1 MSENMALSMKLHSLK
16 ALAILVVVNAPLHA
30 QSSFPDHCPNGSPL
44 PFANIEL
51 KHPIDS
57 TCGLDGLSTASANS
71 RLQNAVKNNFCAA
84 SATGQ
89 PETFTPQ
96 MLIDLQANTHVSSGF
111 GHEPSNRKPLQD
123 LGEGKLI
130 RMKAFLVEA
139 HHADLGSGESV
150 NCKGKTEVSNDVH
163 IAFGAKANTQEC
175 DSVTAEIT
183 PHYRPASWN
192 EIGHY
197 EKWSSS
203 LRKYVPDPA
212 LAARLTA
219 HPYRVTGQLFFDA
232 SHHVCPCG
240 TVHCSPVRASLWEL
254 HPVYDI
260 EVCKAGSPCDENN
273 DADWLAFDVWW
284 KSLTPLAK
292 PKGPHTHTPHEP
304 GTTVH
309 GHHPTPPSP

>member
-1 MSENMALSMKLHSLK
+1 MNYRYLQ
-16 ALAILVVVNAPLHA
+16 ALAVLVFAAIPLRA
-30 QSSFPDHCPNGSPL
+30 QSSFSDHCPNGSPL
-44 PFANIEL
+44 PFAGIEL

-57 TCGLDGLSTASANS
+57 TCGIDGLPTASANS
-71 RLQNAVKNNFCAA
+71 HLQNVVKNNLCAT
-84 SATGQ
+84 SPTGQ

-111 GHEPSNRKPLQD
+111 GQEPSDRKPLQD

-130 RMKAFLVEA
+130 RMKAFLLEA

-150 NCKGKTEVSNDVH
+150 NCKGPTEESNDVH
-163 IAFGAKANTQEC
+163 IAFGPQAGTQEC

-197 EKWSSS
+197 EVWNNSTK
-203 LRKYVPDPA
+203 KYTPDPA
-212 LAARLTA
+212 MAARLTA

-240 TVHCSPVRASLWEL
+240 TVHCTPVRASLWEI
-254 HPVYDI
+254 HPVYNI
-260 EVCKAGSPCDENN
+260 EVCKAGTPCDENN
-273 DADWLAFDVWW
+273 DSDWLAFDTWW
-284 KSLTPLAK
+284 KSLTPLTK

-304 GTTVH
+304 GTTVRKRRN
-309 GHHPTPPSP
+309 PAPPAP